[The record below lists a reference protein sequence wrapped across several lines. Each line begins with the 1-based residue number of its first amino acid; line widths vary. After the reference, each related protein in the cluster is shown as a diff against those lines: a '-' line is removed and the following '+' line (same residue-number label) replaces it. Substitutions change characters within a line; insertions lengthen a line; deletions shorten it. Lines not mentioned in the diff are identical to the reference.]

1 MIYNIAVKW
10 LKITI
15 NTNNPHLCGLLVFRM
30 GKCGLLVFRMGKC
43 GLLVFRMGKCGLFV
57 FRVGKCGLLVFIVIF
72 SHFTAILYI
81 MTKN

>member
-15 NTNNPHLCGLLVFRM
+15 NTNNLGKCGLLVLRLGKCGLLVFRM

-43 GLLVFRMGKCGLFV
+43 GLLVLRIDFLN
-57 FRVGKCGLLVFIVIF
+57 IF
-72 SHFTAILYI
+72 TFATSFQERDGWQSS
-81 MTKN
+81 